1 MKLQVKH
8 SKKYLTKDKNGRAVQ
23 NTKADEWIFI
33 SENNEEINPKS
44 GDYGRI
50 ALKDSKNPL
59 RCLQPSSNFPRDGW
73 LIDLAPIQTGNNSQ
87 LWRFILE
94 DEDGFYVIENK
105 NERRKDG
112 KNIKITQA
120 CMDVCEAKMSDD
132 IIVIVYHINS
142 SSGSGNQRWKIIN
155 TLDEVKLV

>member
-50 ALKDSKNPL
+50 ELKD
-59 RCLQPSSNFPRDGW
+59 
-73 LIDLAPIQTGNNSQ
+73 
-87 LWRFILE
+87 
-94 DEDGFYVIENK
+94 
-105 NERRKDG
+105 
-112 KNIKITQA
+112 
-120 CMDVCEAKMSDD
+120 
-132 IIVIVYHINS
+132 
-142 SSGSGNQRWKIIN
+142 
-155 TLDEVKLV
+155 